1 MSNFKTRNDFN
12 LYYSDTDSI
21 DIDKPLEPKFIGPEL
36 GKMKLEHIFD
46 DARYL
51 APKVYGGITPFDEYV
66 KVKGLKNPVSFNQLK
81 LLLNKDTNLE
91 IKQDKWYR
99 NISDGNIKIIP
110 EIYTLMI
117 NNQKR
122 SLIFDNSNKF
132 VDTRPIILNK
142 GNIE

>member
-1 MSNFKTRNDFN
+1 MVEERIGRTP
-12 LYYSDTDSI
+12 SDD
-21 DIDKPLEPKFIGPEL
+21 
-36 GKMKLEHIFD
+36 
-46 DARYL
+46 
-51 APKVYGGITPFDEYV
+51 YV

-122 SLIFDNSNKF
+122 SLIFDNTNKF